1 MIYPARILKLRVRGT
16 KKDIA
21 QDISN
26 EEVCFVMDRVI
37 ARFDGSDLQVIDFN
51 VVTILK
57 FAEVCFLFDL
67 SNVQILY
74 CSCLE
79 EPSFFSFSYFFLHF
93 KFPLEHVVFSD
104 NPCYILQFAFLT
116 ESMTSFLL
124 DG

>member
-79 EPSFFSFSYFFLHF
+79 EPSFFFSFSSSSTSSFHWNMWYFLITRVIYFNL
-93 KFPLEHVVFSD
+93 LFS
-104 NPCYILQFAFLT
+104 LGA
-116 ESMTSFLL
+116 
-124 DG
+124 